1 MARLVLVGAPG
12 GHCAD
17 AVSLRAWR
25 HSRTPAKRER
35 KYRGNLAALMLHRPS
50 SISDLALPCM

>member
-1 MARLVLVGAPG
+1 LRPTPFIAGLAPFQ
-12 GHCAD
+12 D
-17 AVSLRAWR
+17 AGQ
-25 HSRTPAKRER
+25 RER